1 MGKSTISMAIFN
13 SFLLVYQRVWFPGI
27 FQSQDPTISRG
38 SPTQGCRRRED
49 LGQATPKSLLPLSK
63 RRVILLVRLK
73 EPVRKVPAGILSSEK
88 NKYMS

>member
-1 MGKSTISMAIFN
+1 MAIFN

-73 EPVRKVPAGILSSEK
+73 EPVREGACRYPQLRK